1 MVEELR
7 GGIVNLRPRINR
19 WTPARRDLNFN
30 SSIQSSL
37 VQPHFVVAGKGV
49 DEPIASMPGIH
60 RQSPDVL
67 LQTIAADMKL
77 GIHSHM
83 LFPVVESHEKDP
95 IASIASSKELPLLQ
109 AIRDLKSQFGG
120 SIVVMTDVCLC
131 TATDHGHCGVIHNE
145 EINNDLSVVELCK
158 IALAHAEAGA
168 DYVSASDMMDGR
180 VLAIRAAFEDAG
192 FVDTGILS
200 YSVKY
205 ASSFYGPFRDA
216 AHSMPSFGD
225 RSSHQMDIRSGYGEA
240 ILEATSDEAE
250 GADIIMIKPAMT
262 YLDVVRNVADVVS
275 RPVAVYNVSGE
286 YSMIMAS
293 TDDDESRGK
302 MVREVFHSF
311 KRAGAD
317 IIVSYHARD
326 AMSRKW
332 L

>member
-37 VQPHFVVAGKGV
+37 VQPHFVVAGEGV

-67 LQTIAADMKL
+67 LQTIAADMEL

-83 LFPVVESHEKDP
+83 LFPVVEEHEKDSS
-95 IASIASSKELPLLQ
+95 ASIASSKDLPLLQ
-109 AIRDLKSQFGG
+109 AIRDLKSQFGD

-131 TATDHGHCGVIHNE
+131 TATDHGHCGLIHNE

-180 VLAIRAAFEDAG
+180 VAAIRAALEDAG
-192 FVDTGILS
+192 FVATGILS

-216 AHSMPSFGD
+216 AHSTPSFGD

-286 YSMIMAS
+286 YAMIMAS

-326 AMSRKW
+326 AMSRNW